1 MTEDM
6 PKTGAPGWLKST
18 GAVIAGFIVVV
29 FLSTAGDGVMQA
41 VGVFPPPGQAMDDPW
56 LYLLALAYRG
66 AFTVVGGWVT
76 ARLAPGKPMKH
87 VVALALIGLVA
98 GTAGVVFAITSA
110 LGPLWYAVA
119 VAITG
124 PLCTLL
130 GGRLLKQARP

>member
-1 MTEDM
+1 
-6 PKTGAPGWLKST
+6 
-18 GAVIAGFIVVV
+18 
-29 FLSTAGDGVMQA
+29 
-41 VGVFPPPGQAMDDPW
+41 
-56 LYLLALAYRG
+56 
-66 AFTVVGGWVT
+66 
-76 ARLAPGKPMKH
+76 MKH
-87 VVALALIGLVA
+87 VVARALIGLVA